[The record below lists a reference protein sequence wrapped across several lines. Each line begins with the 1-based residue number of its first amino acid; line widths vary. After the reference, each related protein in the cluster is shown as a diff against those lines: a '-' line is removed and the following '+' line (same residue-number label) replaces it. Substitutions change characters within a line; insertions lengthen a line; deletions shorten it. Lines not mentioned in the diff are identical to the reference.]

1 MRVQNQEKGLDNME
15 ALLIV
20 GGSVI
25 FVMVLEFIFILID
38 WSVERKNKIIIEL
51 NQFKLFYSMN
61 PDAWELRYSYVLYK
75 VLNERGYIEKE
86 YRFSFP
92 FIDYI
97 RYMILRKKLFNK
109 KEQSK
114 YLELYLEALEYIK
127 KDIEKF
133 TEQNNEFV
141 KEQLEKLQNTERYM

>member
-1 MRVQNQEKGLDNME
+1 ME

-38 WSVERKNKIIIEL
+38 WSVERKNKMIIEL

-61 PDAWELRYSYVLYK
+61 PDAWELRYSYVIYK
-75 VLNERGYIEKE
+75 ALNERGYAVKE
-86 YRFSFP
+86 YRFSFS

-97 RYMILRKKLFNK
+97 RYKILRKKLFDK
-109 KEQSK
+109 KEQSE

-127 KDIEKF
+127 KDIENF
-133 TEQNNEFV
+133 TDDNNDFV
-141 KEQLEKLQNTERYM
+141 KEQLEKLQSNERGYM

>member
-1 MRVQNQEKGLDNME
+1 
-15 ALLIV
+15 
-20 GGSVI
+20 
-25 FVMVLEFIFILID
+25 
-38 WSVERKNKIIIEL
+38 
-51 NQFKLFYSMN
+51 MN